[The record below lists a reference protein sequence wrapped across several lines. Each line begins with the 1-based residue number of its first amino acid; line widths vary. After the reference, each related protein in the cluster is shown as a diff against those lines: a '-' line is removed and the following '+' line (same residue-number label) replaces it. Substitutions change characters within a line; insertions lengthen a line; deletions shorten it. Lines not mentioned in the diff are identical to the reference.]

1 MFLILHVS
9 FNQSG
14 NKNRKRTK
22 TLTVNSENVRTF
34 LYLLCQ
40 VLANPRD
47 KVKRRNV
54 MLHEFKCIM

>member
-1 MFLILHVS
+1 MIWILHIR

-14 NKNRKRTK
+14 KRNRKITK
-22 TLTVNSENVRTF
+22 TLTVNSENVRAF
-34 LYLLCQ
+34 LYFLCQ

-47 KVKRRNV
+47 KVERRNV

>member
-1 MFLILHVS
+1 MILILHIS

-14 NKNRKRTK
+14 NKNRNRTK

-40 VLANPRD
+40 VLVNPRD
-47 KVKRRNV
+47 KVKRRNA

>member
-1 MFLILHVS
+1 MIWILHIR

-14 NKNRKRTK
+14 NKKRKGTK
-22 TLTVNSENVRTF
+22 TLTVNSENVRAF

-40 VLANPRD
+40 VWANPGD
-47 KVKRRNV
+47 KVKRQNV